1 MSNYFVKF
9 FDAIQDRIARHELE
23 EEIKLEKLFGR
34 NKLAGKTTFEGI
46 VMNDPAGTSGETTNG
61 STVNR
66 FVAVKVYIKDLDDHM
81 FDFDLLNKV
90 TDENQKVNLL
100 NNLIGGCYTAYPD
113 SALYSSEPDPKFQAG
128 CTVELKFADQGPQ
141 TADHGRMRGLRYTKV
156 TRLSDSRYSE
166 LARFFKGNVS
176 DLFENQ
182 PISQNDDFA
191 DVSSQAIS
199 DLAPQAQVII
209 KDFIKEYKELTGK
222 NLEITSTF
230 RTFGGQ
236 VRIEHNNVQDN
247 GGREWYRKTYGRG
260 SPKSLST
267 FRTQMLDNYINYPND
282 KDGNIQRNVPILL
295 ANKTKSAH
303 NTGLGIDFRT
313 KTLNFEEGVK
323 LEELAGKYKSAG
335 KFTYFEWEKV
345 SKQYP
350 ENREARQKNN
360 TKFSGEHLHISI
372 NAAAIGQI

>member
-46 VMNDPAGTSGETTNG
+46 VMNDPAGSSAETTNG

-90 TDENQKVNLL
+90 TDENQKINLL

-156 TRLSDSRYSE
+156 TRLSDSRYSNF
-166 LARFFKGNVS
+166 AKYFTGQVS

-182 PISQNDDFA
+182 SISQNGDFE
-191 DVSSQAIS
+191 DRSTSAIT
-199 DLAPQAQVII
+199 DLSAPAQTII
-209 KDFIKEYKELTGK
+209 NEFISEFKKRQSIDLVA
-222 NLEITSTF
+222 TSTL
-230 RTFGGQ
+230 RTYGAQ
-236 VRIEHNNVQDN
+236 VRIEHTNVQKN
-247 GGREWYRKTYGRG
+247 GGQDWYRKTYGTN
-260 SPKSLST
+260 KT
-267 FRTQMLDNYINYPND
+267 RTEMLDNYVTYPND
-282 KDGNIQRNVPILL
+282 VQGNIERNVPKLKSSGL
-295 ANKTKSAH
+295 GSAH
-303 NTGLGIDFRT
+303 LKGLGIDFST
-313 KTLNFEEGVK
+313 NKLTYDQGVA
-323 LEELAGKYKSAG
+323 LENLALEFKNAG
-335 KFTYFEWEKV
+335 KFSNFEWELLSTKY
-345 SKQYP
+345 SS
-350 ENREARQKNN
+350 NREARK
-360 TKFSGEHLHISI
+360 TKGTTFSGEHFHISI
-372 NAAAIGQI
+372 NAKAIGQY